1 MLSFLL
7 RISIVAPAEF
17 VAQVSRLAGS
27 KWTEF
32 KVAMMDFGLGIMMFS
47 LLFLYFVIRRVIK
60 LFGTTRHKVSGGSG
74 ISFGSI
80 FAWGI
85 HAMSFFL
92 SNSKLGL
99 NCLQCNNYPNNFPSM
114 SMLS

>member
-1 MLSFLL
+1 MLSFELCL
-7 RISIVAPAEF
+7 PPL
-17 VAQVSRLAGS
+17 VS
-27 KWTEF
+27 
-32 KVAMMDFGLGIMMFS
+32 
-47 LLFLYFVIRRVIK
+47 RRVIK

>member
-1 MLSFLL
+1 MLSFELCL
-7 RISIVAPAEF
+7 PPL
-17 VAQVSRLAGS
+17 VS
-27 KWTEF
+27 
-32 KVAMMDFGLGIMMFS
+32 
-47 LLFLYFVIRRVIK
+47 RRVIK

-92 SNSKLGL
+92 SNSKLEAKLGTFL
-99 NCLQCNNYPNNFPSM
+99 LTTAVLIKFKHSIVKA
-114 SMLS
+114 